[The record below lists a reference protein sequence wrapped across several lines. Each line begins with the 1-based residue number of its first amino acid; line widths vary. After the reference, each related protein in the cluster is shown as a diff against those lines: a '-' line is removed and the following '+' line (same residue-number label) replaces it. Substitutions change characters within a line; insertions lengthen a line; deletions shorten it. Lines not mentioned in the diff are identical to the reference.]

1 MSDQSVRS
9 SFFARAFGGMRGI
22 VHSLYAESEESKAAD
37 AALPFLRTSRVVKTG
52 TMITVL
58 FIVGFLGW
66 AAFAPLDSALVA
78 PGVVVVE
85 SHRKTIQH
93 LEGGIVK
100 EILVHDGQQV
110 KAGQTLLVLDD
121 TQARVNL
128 ELLQDE
134 ADALTA
140 QEARLKAERDGVVE
154 ITFPPELIARQ
165 SDPKVDE
172 AIRVEQKTFAS
183 RKESLTQQI
192 GVLTSRKGENERV
205 IAGLQDEQ
213 TALETQIALIA
224 QETNSVQ
231 QMVNKGLEPVPKL
244 LALQRQSADL
254 TGQRGQLIEKIS
266 QVDLNNGENNL
277 QIVNLKSQQLDQVL
291 KDLSDVQ
298 SKRFDLMDRI
308 QAARDTLDRVVMTAP
323 VAGEVMNLD
332 VHTKGAVI
340 KPGDTVAEIVPQND
354 QLEVE
359 AHVKPEDA
367 DDVYVGMAAR
377 VNLSAYKQ
385 RRLPMII
392 GTVTGISPDRIT
404 DPHTEQS
411 YFNALISVDRAALK
425 PYPDA
430 RIIPGM
436 PVEVAMQTGAHT
448 ALDYF
453 IEPIR
458 AVLRNGMREK

>member
-1 MSDQSVRS
+1 MSDEAEHR
-9 SFFARAFGGMRGI
+9 SFFWRASNLVRGI
-22 VHSLYAESEESKAAD
+22 AHSLYTESEESKVAD
-37 AALPFLRTSRVVKTG
+37 AALPFLRTGRVVATG
-52 TMITVL
+52 TTITL
-58 FIVGFLGW
+58 SFILGFLGW

-110 KAGQTLLVLDD
+110 KAGQTLIVLDD

-134 ADALTA
+134 ADELTA
-140 QEARLKAERDGVVE
+140 QEVRLNAERDGAAQIV
-154 ITFPPELIARQ
+154 FPPDLLARQ

-172 AIRVEQKTFAS
+172 AIRVEEKTFQS
-183 RKESLTQQI
+183 RKDSLDQQI

-205 IAGLQDEQ
+205 IAGLKDEQ

-224 QETNSVQ
+224 QETTSVQ
-231 QMVNKGLEPVPKL
+231 LMVNKGLEPVPKL
-244 LALQRQSADL
+244 LALQRQAADL

-277 QIVNLKSQQLDQVL
+277 QIVNLKSQQLDEVL
-291 KDLSDVQ
+291 KDLSEVQ
-298 SKRFDLMDRI
+298 GKRFDLMDRI
-308 QAARDTLDRVVMTAP
+308 QAARDTLNRVTMTAP
-323 VAGEVMNLD
+323 VAGEVMNLE

-340 KPGDTVAEIVPQND
+340 KPGDTVAEIVPEND

-385 RRLPMII
+385 RRLPMIL

-425 PYPDA
+425 PYPEA

>member
-1 MSDQSVRS
+1 MSDGAEHL
-9 SFFARAFGGMRGI
+9 SFFLRASNLVRGI
-22 VHSLYAESEESKAAD
+22 AHSLYTESEESKVAD
-37 AALPFLRTSRVVKTG
+37 AALPFLRTGRVVATG
-52 TMITVL
+52 TTITL
-58 FIVGFLGW
+58 SFILGFLGW

-110 KAGQTLLVLDD
+110 KAGQTLIVLDD

-134 ADALTA
+134 ADELTA
-140 QEARLKAERDGVVE
+140 QEVRLNAERDGAAQIV
-154 ITFPPELIARQ
+154 FPPDLLARQ

-172 AIRVEQKTFAS
+172 AIRVEEKTFQS
-183 RKESLTQQI
+183 RKDSLDQQI

-205 IAGLQDEQ
+205 IAGLKDEQ

-224 QETNSVQ
+224 QETTSVQ
-231 QMVNKGLEPVPKL
+231 LMVNKGLEPVPKL
-244 LALQRQSADL
+244 LALQRQAADL

-277 QIVNLKSQQLDQVL
+277 QIVNLKSQQLDEVL
-291 KDLSDVQ
+291 KDLSEVQ
-298 SKRFDLMDRI
+298 GKRFDLMDRI
-308 QAARDTLDRVVMTAP
+308 QAARDTLNRVTMTAP
-323 VAGEVMNLD
+323 VAGEVMNLE

-340 KPGDTVAEIVPQND
+340 KPGDTVAEIVPEND

-385 RRLPMII
+385 RRLPMIL

-425 PYPDA
+425 PYPEA

>member
-1 MSDQSVRS
+1 MSDEAEHR
-9 SFFARAFGGMRGI
+9 SFFWRASNLVRGI
-22 VHSLYAESEESKAAD
+22 AHSLYTESEESKVAD
-37 AALPFLRTSRVVKTG
+37 AALPFLRTGRVVATG
-52 TMITVL
+52 TTITL
-58 FIVGFLGW
+58 SFILGFLGW

-110 KAGQTLLVLDD
+110 KAGQTLIVLDD

-134 ADALTA
+134 ADELTA
-140 QEARLKAERDGVVE
+140 QEARLNAERDGAAQIV
-154 ITFPPELIARQ
+154 FPPDLLARQ

-172 AIRVEQKTFAS
+172 AIRVEEKTFQS
-183 RKESLTQQI
+183 RKDSLDQQI

-205 IAGLQDEQ
+205 IAGLKDEQ

-224 QETNSVQ
+224 QETTSVQ
-231 QMVNKGLEPVPKL
+231 LMVNKGLEPVPKL
-244 LALQRQSADL
+244 LALQRQAADL

-266 QVDLNNGENNL
+266 QVDLNNGENNM
-277 QIVNLKSQQLDQVL
+277 QIVNLKSQQLDEVL
-291 KDLSDVQ
+291 KDLSEVQ
-298 SKRFDLMDRI
+298 GKRFDLMDRI
-308 QAARDTLDRVVMTAP
+308 QAARDTLNRVTMTAP
-323 VAGEVMNLD
+323 VAGEVMNLE

-340 KPGDTVAEIVPQND
+340 KPGDTVAEIVPEND

-385 RRLPMII
+385 RRLPMIL

-425 PYPDA
+425 PYPEA

>member
-1 MSDQSVRS
+1 
-9 SFFARAFGGMRGI
+9 
-22 VHSLYAESEESKAAD
+22 
-37 AALPFLRTSRVVKTG
+37 
-52 TMITVL
+52 
-58 FIVGFLGW
+58 
-66 AAFAPLDSALVA
+66 
-78 PGVVVVE
+78 
-85 SHRKTIQH
+85 
-93 LEGGIVK
+93 
-100 EILVHDGQQV
+100 
-110 KAGQTLLVLDD
+110 
-121 TQARVNL
+121 
-128 ELLQDE
+128 
-134 ADALTA
+134 
-140 QEARLKAERDGVVE
+140 VE
-154 ITFPPELIARQ
+154 ITFPPELVARQ

-172 AIRVEQKTFAS
+172 AIKVEEKTFAS
-183 RKESLTQQI
+183 RKNSLTQQI

-205 IAGLQDEQ
+205 IAGLKDEQ

-224 QETNSVQ
+224 QETTSVQ
-231 QMVNKGLEPVPKL
+231 AMVNKGLEPVPKL
-244 LALQRQSADL
+244 LALQRQAADL

-277 QIVNLKSQQLDQVL
+277 QIVNLKSQQLDEVL

-298 SKRFDLMDRI
+298 SKHFDLMDRI
-308 QAARDTLDRVVMTAP
+308 QAARDTLNRVTMTAP
-323 VAGEVMNLD
+323 VSGEVMNLEA
-332 VHTKGAVI
+332 HTKGAVI
-340 KPGDTVAEIVPQND
+340 KPGDTVAEIVPEHD

-367 DDVYVGMAAR
+367 DDVYVGMQAR

-385 RRLPMII
+385 RRLPMIL
-392 GTVTGISPDRIT
+392 GTVTEISPDRIT

-411 YFNALISVDRAALK
+411 YFNALISVNREALK
-425 PYPDA
+425 PYPEA

>member
-1 MSDQSVRS
+1 MSDPSVRS
-9 SFFARAFGGMRGI
+9 SFFGRALGGMRGI
-22 VHSLYAESEESKAAD
+22 VHSLYSESENSKVAD
-37 AALPFLRTSRVVKTG
+37 AALPFLRTGRVIRAG
-52 TMITVL
+52 TTITVL
-58 FIVGFLGW
+58 FVVGFLGW
-66 AAFAPLDSALVA
+66 AAFAPLDSALEA

-110 KAGQTLLVLDD
+110 KAGQTILTLDD

-140 QEARLKAERDGVVE
+140 QEARLQAERDGNAQ
-154 ITFPPELIARQ
+154 IAFPPELLARQ

-172 AIRVEQKTFAS
+172 AIRVEEKTFAS
-183 RKESLTQQI
+183 RKESLEQQI

-205 IAGLQDEQ
+205 IAGLKDEQ
-213 TALETQIALIA
+213 TA
-224 QETNSVQ
+224 
-231 QMVNKGLEPVPKL
+231 MVNKGLEPVPKL
-244 LALQRQSADL
+244 LALQRQAADL

-277 QIVNLKSQQLDQVL
+277 QIVNLKSQQLDEVL
-291 KDLSDVQ
+291 KDLSEVQ

-308 QAARDTLDRVVMTAP
+308 QAARDTLNRVTMTAP
-323 VAGEVMNLD
+323 VSGEVMNLD

-340 KPGDTVAEIVPQND
+340 KPGDTVAEIVPEHD

-367 DDVYVGMAAR
+367 DEVYVGMSAR

-385 RRLPMII
+385 RRLPMIL
-392 GTVTGISPDRIT
+392 GTVTEISPDRIT

-436 PVEVAMQTGAHT
+436 PVEVAMHTGART
-448 ALDYF
+448 ALEYF